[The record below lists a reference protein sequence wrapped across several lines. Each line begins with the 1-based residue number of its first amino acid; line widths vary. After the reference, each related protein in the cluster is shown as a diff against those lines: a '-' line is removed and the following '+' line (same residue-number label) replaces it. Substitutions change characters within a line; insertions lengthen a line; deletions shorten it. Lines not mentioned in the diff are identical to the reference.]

1 MITELIPKLQGYIPD
16 SVLSQIPGILS
27 FGIDGPKRLANFLGQ
42 CKHESGSFHYTEE
55 NLHYSADGLL
65 KVFKKYF
72 PTLAIAEPY
81 ANKPEKI
88 ANRVYA
94 NRMGNGDEASGE
106 GYKYRGRGYLQVT
119 GKVNYKLLGDSIGQ
133 DLIANP
139 DTVATTYALASA
151 AFFFKNNSL
160 WSICDQGVNI
170 DTITALTKRIN
181 GGTNGLAERIKY
193 TQEFYNIL
201 TT

>member
-1 MITELIPKLQGYIPD
+1 MITDLIPKLQGHIPD
-16 SVLSQIPGILS
+16 NVLAQIPGVLS

-55 NLHYSADGLL
+55 NLHYSAAGLL

-72 PTLAIAEPY
+72 PSQVIADQY
-81 ANKPEKI
+81 ANQPDKI
-88 ANRVYA
+88 ASRVYA

-106 GYKYRGRGYLQVT
+106 GYKYRGRGYLQIT
-119 GKVNYKLLGDSIGQ
+119 GKVNYKLLKDALGV
-133 DLIANP
+133 DLLEHP
-139 DTVATTYALASA
+139 ELVATTYALASA
-151 AFFFKNNSL
+151 GFFFKNNSL
-160 WSICDQGVNI
+160 WTICDQGTDT

-181 GGTNGLAERIKY
+181 GGTNGLQERITY
-193 TQEFYNIL
+193 TQEFYKIL